1 MADIT
6 IHQDKIINTM
16 ARLKSRE
23 AERASDTGE
32 DRETIGAMLDLTG
45 LNKVAFSF
53 VRRLDKLEG
62 DKRDDV
68 LRSLHPLL
76 DLMDGHWNG
85 NRTPDMF
92 DGSVDPEDEPF
103 DDDPEDDEGEFD
115 DEIADEANA
124 FEAHLAQVAEAAE

>member
-1 MADIT
+1 MADIA
-6 IHQDKIINTM
+6 IHHDKIINTM

-23 AERASDTGE
+23 ADRASDTGE

-45 LNKVAFSF
+45 INKKAFAF
-53 VRRLDKLEG
+53 ARALDKMEP
-62 DKRDDV
+62 DKREDV

-76 DLMDGHWNG
+76 DMLDSHWNG

-92 DGSVDPEDEPF
+92 DGSVDPDDEPL